1 MNEMSKEEKINNVI
15 AEIEGSADDIVYGI
29 NDVINNKYLDS
40 KKCYE
45 DIKRLQE
52 TIRSFEILKKNR
64 EILKSMNVEL
74 ELKEEYARESFKDI
88 YKKQNKISVNLHR
101 NYWELGESEGD
112 IIDNIINILKE
123 NVDKYIENLKDLTGL
138 SIEEYKIKKEIDDLK
153 REISERD
160 ATIKCKIEE
169 IVRLEE
175 EISKLKEK
183 YSEKE
188 EDEEDEEDY

>member
-1 MNEMSKEEKINNVI
+1 MNEMSKEEKINNII
-15 AEIEGSADDIVYGI
+15 AEIEGRADYIVYGI

-74 ELKEEYARESFKDI
+74 ELREEYARESFKDI

-169 IVRLEE
+169 IERLEE

-188 EDEEDEEDY
+188 EEDEDEEDY

>member
-1 MNEMSKEEKINNVI
+1 MNEMSKEEKINNII

-40 KKCYE
+40 KECYG

-52 TIRSFEILKKNR
+52 TIKSFEILKKNR

-74 ELKEEYARESFKDI
+74 KLREEYARESFKDI

-169 IVRLEE
+169 IERLEE

-188 EDEEDEEDY
+188 EEDEDEEDY